1 VNGIEPGPDTASL
14 TVPEVPEITRE
25 TGPLRILV
33 VDDVPVNRTLLT
45 SLLSKKQHKVEIA
58 TNGQEAVTAVTK
70 AAPPYDLVLMD
81 IQMPVMDGCSATEAI
96 RALPAPLGD
105 TLVIAVTAHAMAGD
119 KERYIGVGMNDYVSK
134 PVRPGDLF
142 AAIDRVVAKLP
153 ACPPAEAAATE
164 AAAPTP
170 LSPQPASPEDPFAAT
185 PLLDQG
191 MLDQLHDCLDAEDLM
206 DMFGL
211 FPGQAKLQAD
221 EIDAAIASADPVAI
235 KRAAHGMK
243 GANANLGAQRIAA
256 IAREIELNAANF
268 EHAAHLVTLVRAQ
281 IDPTSK
287 ALNAQIAAPPI
298 N

>member
-1 VNGIEPGPDTASL
+1 
-14 TVPEVPEITRE
+14 
-25 TGPLRILV
+25 
-33 VDDVPVNRTLLT
+33 
-45 SLLSKKQHKVEIA
+45 
-58 TNGQEAVTAVTK
+58 VTAVTK

-96 RALPAPLGD
+96 RALPSPLGD
-105 TLVIAVTAHAMAGD
+105 TRVIAVTAHAMAGD

-142 AAIDRVVAKLP
+142 AAMDRVVAKLP
-153 ACPPAEAAATE
+153 PCPPAEAAFPAP
-164 AAAPTP
+164 AALQPT
-170 LSPQPASPEDPFAAT
+170 LPEDPFAAT

-191 MLDQLHDCLDAEDLM
+191 MLDQLHDCLDEEDLM

-221 EIDAAIASADPVAI
+221 EIDAAIANADPAAV

-268 EHAAHLVTLVRAQ
+268 ERAAHLVTLVRTQ
-281 IDPTSK
+281 IEPTSE
-287 ALNAQIAAPPI
+287 ALNAQAAAKPV